1 MRSYFNTRYEI
12 KIERD
17 KRRYIVNPAYCLK
30 HGISKNSAKNIAK
43 KQMLYEDLGQFYDFN
58 LSVIDN
64 ISNLRENGIFVGKST
79 LYKFIKEFSFTA

>member
-1 MRSYFNTRYEI
+1 
-12 KIERD
+12 
-17 KRRYIVNPAYCLK
+17 
-30 HGISKNSAKNIAK
+30 
-43 KQMLYEDLGQFYDFN
+43 MLYEDLGQFYDFN